1 MVIVFFIN
9 FIIKACFYL
18 AVKKMMALAI
28 EGAKKHGKPIG
39 ICRQAPSD
47 LPEIA
52 SFLISLG
59 IAILFLSIPI
69 L

>member
-1 MVIVFFIN
+1 
-9 FIIKACFYL
+9 
-18 AVKKMMALAI
+18 MMALAI

-39 ICRQAPSD
+39 ICGRAPSD